1 MVTGPYVF
9 LSDSPQKF
17 FSKRPG
23 YAHPGFK
30 TRLRIYKKFWFSFH
44 FLGKLKLWAATANR
58 PKASCLFRASD
69 NLSENFRKNPRNV
82 LRIQNMAGTDYGAL
96 TKSKQ
101 YFEKID
107 ETNTW
112 LAEFQVPSHFKR
124 KFQEKMNLPL
134 FSFKT
139 ILKVRMQE
147 NFSFYLCYFSK

>member
-1 MVTGPYVF
+1 
-9 LSDSPQKF
+9 
-17 FSKRPG
+17 
-23 YAHPGFK
+23 
-30 TRLRIYKKFWFSFH
+30 
-44 FLGKLKLWAATANR
+44 
-58 PKASCLFRASD
+58 
-69 NLSENFRKNPRNV
+69 
-82 LRIQNMAGTDYGAL
+82 MAGTDYGAL

-147 NFSFYLCYFSK
+147 NFSFYLCYFPKEKTSQNLFFSYLNFAKS